1 MKNKM
6 YFLFVAL
13 LSMSVLTGCDDDDNP
28 VKVSDSLK
36 NTFHG
41 QFPNANKVEWE
52 MKRGYYVADFWDGV
66 EKEAWYDA
74 NGKWV
79 MTETDYGRNIT
90 LLPQAVQ
97 DAYQA
102 SAYNMW
108 IVDDVDKYERA
119 DMTFYLI
126 EVETAGKKDRN
137 LFYAES
143 GALLKDAE
151 DKGNDE
157 VYPDFTF

>member
-1 MKNKM
+1 MKNKV

-13 LSMSVLTGCDDDDNP
+13 LSMSMLVSCDDDDNP
-28 VKVSDSLK
+28 VKVSDSIK
-36 NTFHG
+36 NAFYA
-41 QFPNANKVEWE
+41 QFPNVSKVEWE
-52 MKRGYYVADFWDGV
+52 TKRGYYVADFWDGV
-66 EKEAWYDA
+66 EKEAWYDS

-90 LLPQAVQ
+90 QLPQAVQ
-97 DAYQA
+97 DAYQTGT
-102 SAYNMW
+102 YTMW

-126 EVETAGKKDRN
+126 EVESAGKKDRN
-137 LFYAES
+137 LFYSEN
-143 GALLKDAE
+143 GTLLKDAE

-157 VYPDFTF
+157 VYPDITF